1 LGKGGGGDQGG
12 GPSRGYYHP
21 HLQHPGGGRRGVS
34 FEDSADYDFADDDR
48 NLYGEGQYPPRRA
61 FNDAE
66 YKARRNSIFLPDGV
80 PPTTN
85 DTRQSMPPPE
95 TVWHEQ
101 QHAGLP
107 PTMNL
112 PGPQGQQGQ
121 QVLTLGPPGVNQMNM
136 QGHQG
141 HQGQLHTTGPPGGG
155 QIPMPGVATP
165 QAMVAPQGGAQT
177 AVTTHHPHNN
187 GGGVPNAQIGRG
199 AQGTTS
205 QEYSGISTALERL
218 APIITDADTSRNL
231 RWQQSVAGDATSIAL
246 WKTEATSLSG
256 LQFYAY
262 MQPGEAFMVVGHSM
276 STIYS
281 TTTDIATLHGK
292 VVLFTGDRKGMRE
305 CIPIILP
312 P

>member
-1 LGKGGGGDQGG
+1 MGGGGPGGHQGG
-12 GPSRGYYHP
+12 GPGRGDYHLR
-21 HLQHPGGGRRGVS
+21 LQGPGGGRRGVS

-66 YKARRNSIFLPDGV
+66 YDARRNSNFLLDGV
-80 PPTTN
+80 PPTN
-85 DTRQSMPPPE
+85 NNTRRSMPPPE
-95 TVWHEQ
+95 TAWHEQ
-101 QHAGLP
+101 QHSGLP

-121 QVLTLGPPGVNQMNM
+121 QLLTLRPPGVNQMNR

-141 HQGQLHTTGPPGGG
+141 HQGQLHTTGPPGGGG

-177 AVTTHHPHNN
+177 AVSHHPHNN
-187 GGGVPNAQIGRG
+187 GGGVPNAPSGRG

-205 QEYSGISTALERL
+205 QEYSGISTALEQL

-231 RWQQSVAGDATSIAL
+231 RWQQSVEGDATRIAL
-246 WKTEATSLSG
+246 WKLEATSLPG
-256 LQFYAY
+256 LQFYALARTFY
-262 MQPGEAFMVVGHSM
+262 H
-276 STIYS
+276 
-281 TTTDIATLHGK
+281 TT
-292 VVLFTGDRKGMRE
+292 
-305 CIPIILP
+305 CITN
-312 P
+312 